1 MRLLLTASIIATLT
15 AGASAYLYAADVSTN
30 PYATAAELGLMQG
43 FPVPADKRV
52 DKSNAIVTAPYNRWS
67 YLHMRN
73 VYPTAEID
81 NAEIASIVKV
91 NIDASIEKLSILN
104 PETNKKVSMDA
115 YLEQTFTDAF
125 VVIKGDKVVYEKYL
139 NGMNEN
145 QPHQMMSVTKS
156 FAGLLGL
163 MAVEDGLLSE
173 DGKISG
179 YVPEL
184 KNASAFSDA
193 TFKQVLNMTNSMS
206 FSEVES
212 DTDSDYFAYIAVLG
226 LGNKQEGKKYAD
238 NMHDYLMGVSKTT
251 GLAHGSEF
259 HYQTPKADVVNWVTN
274 KVTNQS
280 FQTYLA
286 EKVWSKIGTDGNDYV
301 LLDPAGTLIAGG
313 GLNATP
319 KDLTRFSLMMLNDGK
334 NTKGAQVVSESI
346 IDEIAKGGNI
356 EAFNNGS
363 SSAGVMG
370 NKDWSYRAQWWVRHT
385 AGKEAFSAIGVHGQW
400 IYFDKNRGIAIVKQS
415 SQPVSAS
422 NFQDAFNLN
431 AFDTIIGHLSNT
443 P

>member
-1 MRLLLTASIIATLT
+1 M
-15 AGASAYLYAADVSTN
+15 
-30 PYATAAELGLMQG
+30 
-43 FPVPADKRV
+43 
-52 DKSNAIVTAPYNRWS
+52 
-67 YLHMRN
+67 
-73 VYPTAEID
+73 
-81 NAEIASIVKV
+81 
-91 NIDASIEKLSILN
+91 
-104 PETNKKVSMDA
+104 TNKKVSMDA

-145 QPHQMMSVTKS
+145 QQHQMMSVTKS
-156 FAGLLGL
+156 FSGLLGL

-173 DGKISG
+173 DGKISK

-212 DTDSDYFAYIAVLG
+212 DPDSDYFAYIAVLG
-226 LGNKQEGKKYAD
+226 LGDKQEGKKYAD

-274 KVTNQS
+274 KSTNQS
-280 FQTYLA
+280 FQTYLS

-319 KDLTRFSLMMLNDGK
+319 KDLTRFALMMLNAVFRQRSVG
-334 NTKGAQVVSESI
+334 QVPSEPSRWSWGSI
-346 IDEIAKGGNI
+346 PIRIGNPC
-356 EAFNNGS
+356 
-363 SSAGVMG
+363 
-370 NKDWSYRAQWWVRHT
+370 KLR
-385 AGKEAFSAIGVHGQW
+385 
-400 IYFDKNRGIAIVKQS
+400 
-415 SQPVSAS
+415 
-422 NFQDAFNLN
+422 
-431 AFDTIIGHLSNT
+431 
-443 P
+443 